1 MIDTSIIAAA
11 SWLSPFFFHP
21 GLLGATPYFHSLAVL
36 GIDITSFLIIKPKT
50 GHKLVS
56 RLTFYILVFISF
68 LYIII

>member
-36 GIDITSFLIIKPKT
+36 GIDITSFSNYKAQNWP
-50 GHKLVS
+50 
-56 RLTFYILVFISF
+56 
-68 LYIII
+68 